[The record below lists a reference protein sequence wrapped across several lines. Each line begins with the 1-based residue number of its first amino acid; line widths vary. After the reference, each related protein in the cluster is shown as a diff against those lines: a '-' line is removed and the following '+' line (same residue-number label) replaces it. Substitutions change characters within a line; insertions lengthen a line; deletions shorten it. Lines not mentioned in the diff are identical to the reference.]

1 MNKRIFRYAVQLVLI
16 TLAFQLGAQRATDY
30 ITYTQRS
37 SRGFTGTQIQKL
49 NRIISNPLYKAHYYV
64 DLKELTTF
72 STDGTVTVNLPRTST
87 KFLNPTSTDIDG
99 DGVLNL
105 TDIDPYDPCS
115 PASSNANCTSL
126 LPTEQVLYTFVPL
139 KVETL
144 SPTEY
149 TYYGEYDPCGDENGY
164 IHIIAKN
171 GELYGQI
178 NINNEVYEIFDLG
191 NRQNVMVKWENS
203 SFPSQECAGG
213 STNHNFRP
221 DPQIGGERMGGCNVR
236 VLVLFTTAAD
246 AIGIPTQ
253 VANLGISNSNAIAT
267 NSKAMVDFTLA
278 GTALLPNFVETTDP
292 DATFEAL
299 RTNPIAQQL
308 RNQFQADIVTLLT
321 DGNFTVTD
329 PFGNIFGVVGTSGL
343 DNFGDPAFG
352 FTVVEIDAANGRFTF
367 SHELAHDFGCK
378 HNTDDRGA
386 PFTFSARGHEFSQGC
401 CWPFRPTRRTNMTLL
416 EEGEE
421 RIMHWS
427 NPDAKFKGKKT
438 GVANERNNAAQL
450 TSMGCTVAA
459 YRPFISPMTVDITG
473 PVTGIPGQSYT
484 YCVSINACPNVVSIQ
499 WEYSFNGF
507 HYTPGPTGN
516 QTCIT
521 LSMPLH
527 GSIYVRARVICQGGG
542 DVTAF
547 WETYNEIEN
556 PKFKGCNWTEEVAK
570 VETQQIQVALVLDIS
585 PNPTISDLN
594 LSFNVPEANQT
605 EINIFDIQGRLQKQI
620 FTGILEKGN
629 YKFTSDISS
638 FAISNYIV
646 SMKQGDKTISKQ
658 FLKI

>member
-1 MNKRIFRYAVQLVLI
+1 MKTRIFKYAVQLVLI
-16 TLAFQLGAQRATDY
+16 TFSLQLGAQRATDY

-105 TDIDPYDPCS
+105 TDIDPYDPCTPS
-115 PASSNANCTSL
+115 SSNSNCTSL
-126 LPTEQVLYTFVPL
+126 FPTEQVLYTFVPQ

-149 TYYGEYDPCGDENGY
+149 TYYGEYDPCGEENGY

-191 NRQNVMVKWENS
+191 NRQNIMVKWENS
-203 SFPSQECAGG
+203 AFPTKECASG
-213 STNHNFRP
+213 STTHSFRP
-221 DPQIGGERMGGCNVR
+221 DPNLGGERSGGCNVR

-253 VANLGISNSNAIAT
+253 VANLGISNSNAIAN
-267 NSKAMVDFTLA
+267 NSKAMVNFTLA

-321 DGNFTVTD
+321 DGNFVVPGGTVA
-329 PFGNIFGVVGTSGL
+329 GTSGL
-343 DNFGDPAFG
+343 FNFGDPAFG

-378 HNTDDRGA
+378 HDNDDNSTP
-386 PFTFSARGHEFSQGC
+386 PFVLAARGHEFNTGLFG
-401 CWPFRPTRRTNMTLL
+401 WGAKRRTNLTSLPA
-416 EEGEE
+416 GEE

-427 NPDAKFKGKKT
+427 NPDVKFKGKKT
-438 GVANERNNAAQL
+438 GVTNERNNAAQM
-450 TSMGCTVAA
+450 TSLGCTIAN
-459 YRPFISPMTVDITG
+459 YRPFIPPMTVDITG
-473 PVTGIPGQSYT
+473 PVTGIPGQNYT
-484 YCVSINACPNVVSIQ
+484 YCAAINSCPNVISIQ

-507 HYTPGPTGN
+507 HYIPGPAGN
-516 QTCIT
+516 QICINLT
-521 LSMPLH
+521 MPLH
-527 GSIYVRARVICQGGG
+527 GSIYVRVRVICQGGG

-547 WETYNEIEN
+547 WETYNEDEN
-556 PKFKGCNWTEEVAK
+556 PKFKGCNWTAEVAK
-570 VETQQIQVALVLDIS
+570 
-585 PNPTISDLN
+585 
-594 LSFNVPEANQT
+594 EANQLAQQGLEL
-605 EINIFDIQGRLQKQI
+605 EINPNPSISELNIAFKVEATTQTYINVIDIQGRLKKQI
-620 FTGILEKGN
+620 FSGLLEKGE
-629 YKFTSDISS
+629 YKFVSDLST
-638 FAISNYIV
+638 FVPATYIV
-646 SMKQGDKTISKQ
+646 SMKQGDKIVSKQ
-658 FLKI
+658 ILKL